1 MHSNHY
7 MLTQDSADLMSRIMN
22 RVWKYTKTA
31 VVG

>member
-1 MHSNHY
+1 MYSNHY

-22 RVWKYTKTA
+22 RVWKDMETA